1 MLADARK
8 NLFLMADRQAAI
20 NGPGLKIDWPGYE
33 NNIWYPRQRCKTSPG
48 QLSGNMA
55 QKRHVVLLPPCTG
68 VPEEF
73 TMKRMLI
80 NATQPE
86 ELRVAIAEGQQLFDL
101 DIEVPS
107 QEQKKSNVYKG
118 KITRVEPSLEA
129 CFVEFGSSRHG
140 FLPLKEIC
148 ESLYLKGSSKKGGK
162 VAIRDAVREGQE
174 IIVQVEKEERGNKGA
189 ALTTYISLAGR
200 YLVLMPTNPTAGG
213 VSRRITGNDRDHLR
227 EQLQKVTTPDN
238 VGIIV
243 RTAGVGRDAQDLQ
256 WDLDYLLQ
264 LWTAIEQAAATRP
277 APFLVYQES
286 NLFIRALRDHL
297 RNDIGEILIDNESV
311 FNDAR
316 EFMQQVMPHNLNKL
330 KLYTDQVP
338 LFNRYQI
345 ESQIESAFA
354 RTVHLP
360 SGGAV
365 VFDHTEALL
374 SIDINSARAT
384 KGSDIE
390 ETAYNTNMESANE
403 IARQLRLRD
412 LGGLIVIDFID
423 MTSRKHQREVEE
435 CLRLAMQIDKAR
447 VQIGRISRFGL
458 LEMSRQ
464 RLRPSLGESS
474 QETCPR
480 CEGHGTIRSVESLAL
495 SILRLVE
502 EEVMKDYT
510 GQLIVQA
517 PTEVIN
523 FLHNEKRAALAE
535 VEARHKVPIVMLAN
549 QYLVTPHFEI
559 LRVRKADVTEDA
571 SYSRVDRPEA
581 QVVANERS
589 QANAVAIPAPAV
601 KRIVPERPV
610 PTRAEEKA
618 PGFFARLGNI
628 LFSNSKEEEEKS
640 KPAARKKTA
649 KKTGNQ
655 RGNQQNRGKPTQ
667 ASRQQ
672 GNQRTAKKRTS
683 KKTQA
688 KGQQQQKQQ
697 QQRTSK
703 KRTSKKTQSKQGQQ
717 QGTQGKPNQQ
727 QSAQNKGR
735 QQPQKQAAEQKA
747 QDPTGGYT
755 PSPVV
760 PVAASGDVNGNVKPE
775 QKEGGPRRGGR
786 RRRSP
791 YKTGGSKPR
800 PERTESQADTS
811 ADTDTP
817 KQSPVADKQPVDQK
831 AQTPAQSPEKV
842 QASSPE
848 TVAKKPTPVAP
859 AKADVKP
866 VEVKPVAAKST
877 ESKPAKSKAPE
888 TKSSESKPA
897 EAGKTDSKP
906 SEAKP
911 VEASKPDSK
920 PAKPKPAKASKPDS
934 KPSEPKPA
942 EKPEAAKVAK
952 KVAKK
957 DDSKVAKPDAASADN
972 AEAPAKTTKR
982 PARKK
987 SSSKKAG
994 SKKASKK
1001 TARTNKPVEKPKPSS
1016 ASSPEKDSHGIYTL
1030 KPPPSE

>member
-1 MLADARK
+1 
-8 NLFLMADRQAAI
+8 
-20 NGPGLKIDWPGYE
+20 
-33 NNIWYPRQRCKTSPG
+33 
-48 QLSGNMA
+48 
-55 QKRHVVLLPPCTG
+55 
-68 VPEEF
+68 
-73 TMKRMLI
+73 MKRMLI

-86 ELRVAIAEGQQLFDL
+86 ELRVAIAEGQHLFDL

-129 CFVEFGSSRHG
+129 CFVEFGSTRHG

-148 ESLYLKGSSKKGGK
+148 ESLYSKGASKKGGK

-243 RTAGVGRDAQDLQ
+243 RTAGVGRDAEELQ

-264 LWTAIEQAAATRP
+264 LWTAIEQAAEKRT
-277 APFLVYQES
+277 APFLIHQES

-311 FNDAR
+311 YNDAR
-316 EFMQQVMPHNLNKL
+316 EFMQQVMPHNLAKL

-435 CLRLAMQIDKAR
+435 CLRKAMQIDKAR

-474 QETCPR
+474 QDTCPR

-510 GQLIVQA
+510 GQMIVQA

-535 VEARHKVPIVMLAN
+535 VESRHRVPIVMLAN

-559 LRVRKADVTEDA
+559 LRVRKSDVSDQA
-571 SYSRVDRPEA
+571 SYNRVEQPEA

-589 QANAVAIPAPAV
+589 QAQAVAIPAPAV
-601 KRIVPERPV
+601 KRIVPDRPA
-610 PTRAEEKA
+610 PTRTEEKA
-618 PGFFARLGNI
+618 PGLFARLASVI
-628 LFSNSKEEEEKS
+628 FPHAKEEE
-640 KPAARKKTA
+640 KPKPVQRKRVA
-649 KKTGNQ
+649 KKTSQQ
-655 RGNQQNRGKPTQ
+655 RGNQQNRGKPPQ
-667 ASRQQ
+667 SAGQQ
-672 GNQRTAKKRTS
+672 SNRRPTKKRTS
-683 KKTQA
+683 KKTQN
-688 KGQQQQKQQ
+688 KGQQQNQKQQNQ

-703 KRTSKKTQSKQGQQ
+703 KRTSKKTQSKQAQQ
-717 QGTQGKPNQQ
+717 QAGQNQPTQNRNQDNR
-727 QSAQNKGR
+727 A
-735 QQPQKQAAEQKA
+735 KQAANK
-747 QDPTGGYT
+747 
-755 PSPVV
+755 VV
-760 PVAASGDVNGNVKPE
+760 PIAGTETTVQTGVQPEAVQGDVNGNVQPE
-775 QKEGGPRRGGR
+775 SKESNNRRGGR

-800 PERTESQADTS
+800 TDRDDSSSENVADTEKPVQTQVTGKQPVARNAKAESSSRTESPKPPVVGSPS
-811 ADTDTP
+811 AEP
-817 KQSPVADKQPVDQK
+817 
-831 AQTPAQSPEKV
+831 
-842 QASSPE
+842 
-848 TVAKKPTPVAP
+848 VAKKPASAESTKADTPVSDSKPKLVKTADSTQP
-859 AKADVKP
+859 ESGKSDVKP
-866 VEVKPVAAKST
+866 SKAETVEKK
-877 ESKPAKSKAPE
+877 EPAKR
-888 TKSSESKPA
+888 
-897 EAGKTDSKP
+897 
-906 SEAKP
+906 
-911 VEASKPDSK
+911 V
-920 PAKPKPAKASKPDS
+920 
-934 KPSEPKPA
+934 
-942 EKPEAAKVAK
+942 
-952 KVAKK
+952 KK
-957 DDSKVAKPDAASADN
+957 DD
-972 AEAPAKTTKR
+972 AKTATEAVATKDVEVNGSSGPDKPAKR

-987 SSSKKAG
+987 ASRKKT
-994 SKKASKK
+994 SKK
-1001 TARTNKPVEKPKPSS
+1001 TT
-1016 ASSPEKDSHGIYTL
+1016 ASSKPAAPAKPAPPAAEKDSKGIYTL

>member
-1 MLADARK
+1 
-8 NLFLMADRQAAI
+8 
-20 NGPGLKIDWPGYE
+20 
-33 NNIWYPRQRCKTSPG
+33 
-48 QLSGNMA
+48 
-55 QKRHVVLLPPCTG
+55 
-68 VPEEF
+68 
-73 TMKRMLI
+73 MKRMLI

-86 ELRVAIAEGQQLFDL
+86 ELRVAIAEGQHLFDL

-129 CFVEFGSSRHG
+129 CFVEFGSTRHG

-148 ESLYLKGSSKKGGK
+148 ESCYPKGAVKKGGK
-162 VAIRDAVREGQE
+162 IAIRDAVHEGQE

-227 EQLQKVTTPDN
+227 EQLQNVTTPDN

-243 RTAGVGRDAQDLQ
+243 RTAGVGRDADELQ

-264 LWTAIEQAAATRP
+264 LWSAIEQAAANRA
-277 APFLVYQES
+277 APFLIYQES

-297 RNDIGEILIDNESV
+297 RSDIGEILIDNETV
-311 FNDAR
+311 YNDAR

-330 KLYTDQVP
+330 KLYSDQIP

-390 ETAYNTNMESANE
+390 ETAYNTNMESAHE

-435 CLRLAMQIDKAR
+435 CLRRAMQIDKAR

-474 QETCPR
+474 QDTCPR

-523 FLHNEKRAALAE
+523 FLHNEKRSALAE
-535 VEARHKVPIVMLAN
+535 VESRHRVPIVMLAN
-549 QYLVTPHFEI
+549 QYLVTPHFKI
-559 LRVRKADVTEDA
+559 LRVRKSDVSEEP
-571 SYSRVDRPEA
+571 SYARVEQPEA
-581 QVVANERS
+581 QVVINERS
-589 QANAVAIPAPAV
+589 QANAIAVPAPAV
-601 KRIVPERPV
+601 QRIVPGRPAPV
-610 PTRAEEKA
+610 RAEEKA
-618 PGFFARLGNI
+618 PGLFTRLANI
-628 LFSNSKEEEEKS
+628 LFSHTKEEEKS
-640 KPAARKKTA
+640 KSANSKKTA
-649 KKTGNQ
+649 KKTSGQ
-655 RGNQQNRGKPTQ
+655 ESRQDSAQSSSQQENRRTGKKRASKPTRGSGQ
-667 ASRQQ
+667 PQQQ
-672 GNQRTAKKRTS
+672 GA
-683 KKTQA
+683 
-688 KGQQQQKQQ
+688 
-697 QQRTSK
+697 SK
-703 KRTSKKTQSKQGQQ
+703 KRASKKTQSKTTQRKQGQQ
-717 QGTQGKPNQQ
+717 KGGQNRRRAPQTKKAVAEKQPAGSTETASQTSTQAVAIAATDTTKDKSGQQ
-727 QSAQNKGR
+727 ETTARKG
-735 QQPQKQAAEQKA
+735 
-747 QDPTGGYT
+747 
-755 PSPVV
+755 S
-760 PVAASGDVNGNVKPE
+760 
-775 QKEGGPRRGGR
+775 R

-791 YKTGGSKPR
+791 YKTGGAKPR
-800 PERTESQADTS
+800 PERNESQVDTTTDSTAGKTLVAS
-811 ADTDTP
+811 AEPKAEDKTGKPAPTPGSASKPHAVEGAPVNPEP
-817 KQSPVADKQPVDQK
+817 KQS
-831 AQTPAQSPEKV
+831 
-842 QASSPE
+842 
-848 TVAKKPTPVAP
+848 
-859 AKADVKP
+859 KP
-866 VEVKPVAAKST
+866 VVSEVAELQPAAPKPVVPKTSDAQPADPKQTAAG
-877 ESKPAKSKAPE
+877 A
-888 TKSSESKPA
+888 SESKPSVA
-897 EAGKTDSKP
+897 KTEAVTPANKSDTNTSKP
-906 SEAKP
+906 RKQEAEKVSEP
-911 VEASKPDSK
+911 VSKPTEI
-920 PAKPKPAKASKPDS
+920 P
-934 KPSEPKPA
+934 
-942 EKPEAAKVAK
+942 
-952 KVAKK
+952 
-957 DDSKVAKPDAASADN
+957 
-972 AEAPAKTTKR
+972 KR

-987 SSSKKAG
+987 EAAKAVVSNSGPVATPEPSPATSPQRDSK
-994 SKKASKK
+994 
-1001 TARTNKPVEKPKPSS
+1001 
-1016 ASSPEKDSHGIYTL
+1016 GIYTL
-1030 KPPPSE
+1030 KPPTSE

>member
-1 MLADARK
+1 
-8 NLFLMADRQAAI
+8 
-20 NGPGLKIDWPGYE
+20 
-33 NNIWYPRQRCKTSPG
+33 
-48 QLSGNMA
+48 
-55 QKRHVVLLPPCTG
+55 
-68 VPEEF
+68 
-73 TMKRMLI
+73 MKRMLI

-86 ELRVAIAEGQQLFDL
+86 ELRVAVAEGQHLFDL

-129 CFVEFGSSRHG
+129 CFVEFGSARHG

-148 ESLYLKGSSKKGGK
+148 PSCYQKKAPKKGGK
-162 VAIRDAVREGQE
+162 VAIRDVVREGQE

-227 EQLQKVTTPDN
+227 EQLQKVTSPDN

-243 RTAGVGRDAQDLQ
+243 RTAGVGRDADELQ

-264 LWTAIEQAAATRP
+264 LWTAIEQAAIKRS
-277 APFLVYQES
+277 APFLIYQES

-297 RNDIGEILIDNESV
+297 RNDIGEILVDNESV
-311 FNDAR
+311 YNDAR
-316 EFMQQVMPHNLNKL
+316 EFMQQVMPHNLSKL
-330 KLYTDQVP
+330 KLYTDPVP

-345 ESQIESAFA
+345 ETQIESAFA

-435 CLRLAMQIDKAR
+435 CLRSAMQIDKAR

-480 CEGHGTIRSVESLAL
+480 CEGYGTIRSVESLAL

-523 FLHNEKRAALAE
+523 FLHNEKRTALAE
-535 VEARHKVPIVMLAN
+535 VESRHKVPIVMLAN

-559 LRVRKADVTEDA
+559 LRVRKSDVSSEP
-571 SYSRVDRPEA
+571 SYSRVDQPEA
-581 QVVANERS
+581 QVIANERS
-589 QANAVAIPAPAV
+589 QANAVAVPAPAV
-601 KRIVPERPV
+601 KRILPERPI
-610 PTRAEEKA
+610 PARTEEKA
-618 PGFFARLGNI
+618 PGFLSRLAHMI
-628 LFSNSKEEEEKS
+628 FPHPEEEEKS
-640 KPAARKKTA
+640 KPVQRKKTT
-649 KKTGNQ
+649 KKTSSQRSNQ
-655 RGNQQNRGKPTQ
+655 RSSQQNRRRPSQSSG
-667 ASRQQ
+667 QQ
-672 GNQRTAKKRTS
+672 SNRRTS
-683 KKTQA
+683 KKRSSKGAQSS
-688 KGQQQQKQQ
+688 GQQKQQQ

-703 KRTSKKTQSKQGQQ
+703 KRTSKKTQSKQA
-717 QGTQGKPNQQ
+717 QGTQDKQQAGQKKPT
-727 QSAQNKGR
+727 QSRR
-735 QQPQKQAAEQKA
+735 QAPKAKQAPADNKQAELNGNTA
-747 QDPTGGYT
+747 QAPVQTGK
-755 PSPVV
+755 SS
-760 PVAASGDVNGNVKPE
+760 ADVDGNVKPE
-775 QKEGGPRRGGR
+775 QKEGSNRNSRR

-800 PERTESQADTS
+800 PERSESNAETAAPPDSVQKAPVSDKKPVAEKAQKPVESTSGSSKPKATDVPPAGPDATKPTQSAPKAADPKPSETKAVAS
-811 ADTDTP
+811 KASEP
-817 KQSPVADKQPVDQK
+817 KQTEPVKSDIKPDTKPVKK
-831 AQTPAQSPEKV
+831 AEPKKAESGKAESGKAETEK
-842 QASSPE
+842 AKPKKA
-848 TVAKKPTPVAP
+848 VAKKATKKKAASAGKVA
-859 AKADVKP
+859 
-866 VEVKPVAAKST
+866 EGGSETAKST
-877 ESKPAKSKAPE
+877 
-888 TKSSESKPA
+888 T
-897 EAGKTDSKP
+897 
-906 SEAKP
+906 
-911 VEASKPDSK
+911 
-920 PAKPKPAKASKPDS
+920 
-934 KPSEPKPA
+934 
-942 EKPEAAKVAK
+942 
-952 KVAKK
+952 
-957 DDSKVAKPDAASADN
+957 
-972 AEAPAKTTKR
+972 R

-987 SSSKKAG
+987 AA

-1001 TARTNKPVEKPKPSS
+1001 TASQSKPVAAPKPPS
-1016 ASSPEKDSHGIYTL
+1016 ATAPEKDSKGIYTL

>member
-1 MLADARK
+1 
-8 NLFLMADRQAAI
+8 
-20 NGPGLKIDWPGYE
+20 
-33 NNIWYPRQRCKTSPG
+33 
-48 QLSGNMA
+48 
-55 QKRHVVLLPPCTG
+55 
-68 VPEEF
+68 
-73 TMKRMLI
+73 MKRMLI

-86 ELRVAIAEGQQLFDL
+86 ELRVAIAEGQHLFDL

-129 CFVEFGSSRHG
+129 CFVEFGSTRHG

-148 ESLYLKGSSKKGGK
+148 ESCYVSNAGKKGGK
-162 VAIRDAVREGQE
+162 IAIRDAVKEGQE

-189 ALTTYISLAGR
+189 ALTTFISLAGR
-200 YLVLMPTNPTAGG
+200 YLVLMPTNPSAGG

-243 RTAGVGRDAQDLQ
+243 RTAGVGRDAGELQ

-264 LWTAIEQAAATRP
+264 LWSAIEQAAATRT
-277 APFLVYQES
+277 APFLIHQES

-311 FNDAR
+311 YNDAR
-316 EFMQQVMPHNLNKL
+316 EFMQQVMPHNLAKL

-435 CLRLAMQIDKAR
+435 CLRAAMQIDKAR

-502 EEVMKDYT
+502 EEVMKDFT

-523 FLHNEKRAALAE
+523 FLHNEKRAALAD
-535 VEARHKVPIVMLAN
+535 VETRHQVPIVMLAN
-549 QYLVTPHFEI
+549 QHLVTPHFEI
-559 LRVRKADVTEDA
+559 LRVKKSEVSDA
-571 SYSRVDRPEA
+571 PSYSHVDQPEA

-589 QANAVAIPAPAV
+589 QANAVAVPAPAV
-601 KRIVPERPV
+601 KRIVPDRPA
-610 PTRAEEKA
+610 PTRTEVKA
-618 PGFFARLGNI
+618 PGLFKRMANV
-628 LFSNSKEEEEKS
+628 LFSHPKAEEES
-640 KPAARKKTA
+640 KPAPRKKTS
-649 KKTGNQ
+649 KRPGGQ
-655 RGNQQNRGKPTQ
+655 RGNQQNRHRSSQSSEQQSNRRTGKK
-667 ASRQQ
+667 
-672 GNQRTAKKRTS
+672 RTAKK
-683 KKTQA
+683 TQSS
-688 KGQQQQKQQ
+688 GQQRQQ
-697 QQRTSK
+697 QTGK
-703 KRTSKKTQSKQGQQ
+703 KRTSKKTQSR
-717 QGTQGKPNQQ
+717 
-727 QSAQNKGR
+727 SAQG
-735 QQPQKQAAEQKA
+735 QKQAGQGNRQRQGQAKQKPEDNSQQA
-747 QDPTGGYT
+747 MDQANVQPATT
-755 PSPVV
+755 ASP
-760 PVAASGDVNGNVKPE
+760 DGNIAKPE
-775 QKEGGPRRGGR
+775 QKDGSSRRGGR

-800 PERTESQADTS
+800 PERAESQTDTGAAADTKELIPATDKPSIAATTEKPAQTS
-811 ADTDTP
+811 ASTP
-817 KQSPVADKQPVDQK
+817 KPTASEA
-831 AQTPAQSPEKV
+831 TPARD
-842 QASSPE
+842 
-848 TVAKKPTPVAP
+848 AKK
-859 AKADVKP
+859 
-866 VEVKPVAAKST
+866 
-877 ESKPAKSKAPE
+877 
-888 TKSSESKPA
+888 
-897 EAGKTDSKP
+897 
-906 SEAKP
+906 
-911 VEASKPDSK
+911 
-920 PAKPKPAKASKPDS
+920 
-934 KPSEPKPA
+934 EPKPA
-942 EKPEAAKVAK
+942 ESKAVEAGPSKAEGTDAKQTVSKKSESKPS
-952 KVAKK
+952 
-957 DDSKVAKPDAASADN
+957 DSKPAEKAETAKTSSKADTVKAEPKAAPAEKAADG
-972 AEAPAKTTKR
+972 ESKPAKTTKR
-982 PARKK
+982 QARKK
-987 SSSKKAG
+987 STAKKVSKKAAAPEKAETAK
-994 SKKASKK
+994 SEAPKRKASKSETPK
-1001 TARTNKPVEKPKPSS
+1001 SAAPKPETAKPK
-1016 ASSPEKDSHGIYTL
+1016 ASKPKAPKPAAPKPRSVNAPEKDSKGIYTL

>member
-1 MLADARK
+1 
-8 NLFLMADRQAAI
+8 
-20 NGPGLKIDWPGYE
+20 
-33 NNIWYPRQRCKTSPG
+33 
-48 QLSGNMA
+48 
-55 QKRHVVLLPPCTG
+55 
-68 VPEEF
+68 
-73 TMKRMLI
+73 MKRMLI

-86 ELRVAIAEGQQLFDL
+86 ELRVAVA
-101 DIEVPS
+101 
-107 QEQKKSNVYKG
+107 
-118 KITRVEPSLEA
+118 
-129 CFVEFGSSRHG
+129 FVEFGSSRHG

-148 ESLYLKGSSKKGGK
+148 PSAYSKDASKKGGK

-243 RTAGVGRDAQDLQ
+243 RTAGVGRDAEDLQ

-264 LWTAIEQAAATRP
+264 LWTAIEQAASKRS

-311 FNDAR
+311 YNDAR
-316 EFMQQVMPHNLNKL
+316 EFMQQVMPHNLGKL

-390 ETAYNTNMESANE
+390 ETAYNTNMESASE

-435 CLRLAMQIDKAR
+435 CLRSAMQIDKAR

-510 GQLIVQA
+510 GQIIVQA

-523 FLHNEKRAALAE
+523 FLHNEKRAALAD

-559 LRVRKADVTEDA
+559 LRVRKSDVSSDP
-571 SYSRVDRPEA
+571 SYTRVDQPEA

-601 KRIVPERPV
+601 KRIVPERPA
-610 PTRAEEKA
+610 PTRTEEKA
-618 PGFFARLGNI
+618 PGLFTRLANI
-628 LFSNSKEEEEKS
+628 LFSHSTEEEKS
-640 KPAARKKTA
+640 KPAQSKKTT
-649 KKTGNQ
+649 KKTGSQ
-655 RGNQQNRGKPTQ
+655 RSNQQSRRRPQSSQQQSNR
-667 ASRQQ
+667 
-672 GNQRTAKKRTS
+672 RTS
-683 KKTQA
+683 KKRSSKSAQSS
-688 KGQQQQKQQ
+688 GQQNQ

-703 KRTSKKTQSKQGQQ
+703 KRTAKKTQSKPTQGKQGQQ
-717 QGTQGKPNQQ
+717 QSRRRPP
-727 QSAQNKGR
+727 R
-735 QQPQKQAAEQKA
+735 PQKGTADKSQVTANETAAQTDIK
-747 QDPTGGYT
+747 PTA
-755 PSPVV
+755 S
-760 PVAASGDVNGNVKPE
+760 SGDVDGNVKQE
-775 QKEGGPRRGGR
+775 QKEGSGRSSRGSR

-800 PERTESQADTS
+800 PERNESQAEIRTDS
-811 ADTDTP
+811 AAGQQADV
-817 KQSPVADKQPVDQK
+817 SDKQTVTAK
-831 AQTPAQSPEKV
+831 AEKPV
-842 QASSPE
+842 QASASPS
-848 TVAKKPTPVAP
+848 KPEVAP
-859 AKADVKP
+859 AKPADKKP
-866 VEVKPVAAKST
+866 KATDSAKV
-877 ESKPAKSKAPE
+877 E
-888 TKSSESKPA
+888 TKSSESKTSDTKPTETKSA
-897 EAGKTDSKP
+897 DSKKVEPGKSDSKP
-906 SEAKP
+906 SA
-911 VEASKPDSK
+911 
-920 PAKPKPAKASKPDS
+920 
-934 KPSEPKPA
+934 PKPA
-942 EKPEAAKVAK
+942 EKTESAKP
-952 KVAKK
+952 AKK
-957 DDSKVAKPDAASADN
+957 DDTKTDDTKTTAASADKVTD
-972 AEAPAKTTKR
+972 AESKPAKTTKR
-982 PARKK
+982 APRKK
-987 SSSKKAG
+987 T
-994 SKKASKK
+994 ASKK
-1001 TARTNKPVEKPKPSS
+1001 VSKKKTASTKPAAKPKVSP
-1016 ASSPEKDSHGIYTL
+1016 ATAPEKDSKGIYTL

>member
-1 MLADARK
+1 MTV
-8 NLFLMADRQAAI
+8 RQTAI
-20 NGPGLKIDWPGYE
+20 YEPDQKDWFGYE
-33 NNIWYPRQRCKTSPG
+33 NNFWYPRQRCKTSPG

-55 QKRHVVLLPPCTG
+55 QKRHVVPPPPRTG

-86 ELRVAIAEGQQLFDL
+86 ELRVAVAEGQHLFDL

-148 ESLYLKGSSKKGGK
+148 PGSYSKDASKKGGK
-162 VAIRDAVREGQE
+162 IAIRDAVREGQE

-243 RTAGVGRDAQDLQ
+243 RTAGVGRDAEELQ

-264 LWTAIEQAAATRP
+264 LWTAIEQAASKHP

-297 RNDIGEILIDNESV
+297 RNDIGEILIDNETV
-311 FNDAR
+311 YNDAR
-316 EFMQQVMPHNLNKL
+316 EFMQQVMPHNLSKL

-345 ESQIESAFA
+345 ETQIESAFA

-435 CLRLAMQIDKAR
+435 CLRSAMQIDKAR

-510 GQLIVQA
+510 GQIIVQA

-535 VEARHKVPIVMLAN
+535 VESRHKVPIVMLAN

-559 LRVRKADVTEDA
+559 LRVRKSDVSSDP
-571 SYSRVDRPEA
+571 SYTRVNQPEA

-589 QANAVAIPAPAV
+589 QANAIAVPTPAV
-601 KRIVPERPV
+601 KRIVPDRPA
-610 PTRAEEKA
+610 PMRTKEKEPGLFTRLA
-618 PGFFARLGNI
+618 NI
-628 LFSNSKEEEEKS
+628 LFSHSKEEEKS
-640 KPAARKKTA
+640 KPAQRKKTT
-649 KKTGNQ
+649 KKTSSQ
-655 RGNQQNRGKPTQ
+655 RGNQQSRSRPQSSQQQSNR
-667 ASRQQ
+667 
-672 GNQRTAKKRTS
+672 RTSKKRTS
-683 KKTQA
+683 KGAQSSD
-688 KGQQQQKQQ
+688 QQNQ

-703 KRTSKKTQSKQGQQ
+703 KRTAKKAQSKPTQGKQGQQ
-717 QGTQGKPNQQ
+717 QSRRRPPRSQKGTVDKSQVTANETAAQTDIKPTA
-727 QSAQNKGR
+727 S
-735 QQPQKQAAEQKA
+735 
-747 QDPTGGYT
+747 
-755 PSPVV
+755 
-760 PVAASGDVNGNVKPE
+760 SGDVDGNVKQE
-775 QKEGGPRRGGR
+775 QKEGSGRSSRGSR

-791 YKTGGSKPR
+791 YKTGGSKQR
-800 PERTESQADTS
+800 PERNESQADTG
-811 ADTDTP
+811 TDSTAG
-817 KQSPVADKQPVDQK
+817 QQAAVSDKQTVTAK
-831 AQTPAQSPEKV
+831 AEKPV
-842 QASSPE
+842 QASTSTSKPE
-848 TVAKKPTPVAP
+848 AAPVKSADKKPKPTASTKVETKPSESKTSDTKPTKTKSVDSKKAEPGKSDLKPSAPKPAEKAESAKP
-859 AKADVKP
+859 AKTDDTKTTASSAD
-866 VEVKPVAAKST
+866 KSTDT
-877 ESKPAKSKAPE
+877 ESKPAK
-888 TKSSESKPA
+888 
-897 EAGKTDSKP
+897 
-906 SEAKP
+906 
-911 VEASKPDSK
+911 
-920 PAKPKPAKASKPDS
+920 
-934 KPSEPKPA
+934 
-942 EKPEAAKVAK
+942 
-952 KVAKK
+952 
-957 DDSKVAKPDAASADN
+957 
-972 AEAPAKTTKR
+972 TTKR
-982 PARKK
+982 APRKK
-987 SSSKKAG
+987 TG

-1001 TARTNKPVEKPKPSS
+1001 TTASAKPVAKPKVSS
-1016 ASSPEKDSHGIYTL
+1016 VTAPEKDSKGIYTL

>member
-1 MLADARK
+1 
-8 NLFLMADRQAAI
+8 
-20 NGPGLKIDWPGYE
+20 
-33 NNIWYPRQRCKTSPG
+33 
-48 QLSGNMA
+48 
-55 QKRHVVLLPPCTG
+55 
-68 VPEEF
+68 
-73 TMKRMLI
+73 MKRMLI

-86 ELRVAIAEGQQLFDL
+86 ELRVAIAEGQHLFDL

-148 ESLYLKGSSKKGGK
+148 PGCYSKDASRKGGK

-243 RTAGVGRDAQDLQ
+243 RTAGVGRDAEELQ

-264 LWTAIEQAAATRP
+264 LWTAIEQAAGKRS
-277 APFLVYQES
+277 APFLIYQES

-311 FNDAR
+311 YNDAR
-316 EFMQQVMPHNLNKL
+316 EFMQQVMPHNLGKL

-435 CLRLAMQIDKAR
+435 CLRSAMQIDKAR

-480 CEGHGTIRSVESLAL
+480 CEGHGSIRSVESLAL

-510 GQLIVQA
+510 GQIIVQA

-523 FLHNEKRAALAE
+523 FLHNEKRTTLAE

-549 QYLVTPHFEI
+549 QFLVTPHFEI
-559 LRVRKADVTEDA
+559 LRVRKSEVSSEA
-571 SYSRVDRPEA
+571 SYTRVEQPEA
-581 QVVANERS
+581 QLVANERS
-589 QANAVAIPAPAV
+589 QANVVAVPAPAV
-601 KRIVPERPV
+601 KRIVPERPI
-610 PTRAEEKA
+610 PARTEEKA
-618 PGFFARLGNI
+618 PGLFSRLANI
-628 LFSNSKEEEEKS
+628 LFSHSKEEEKS
-640 KPAARKKTA
+640 KPAQRKKT
-649 KKTGNQ
+649 TQRTSNQ
-655 RGNQQNRGKPTQ
+655 RSQQNRRRPAQSG
-667 ASRQQ
+667 QQ
-672 GNQRTAKKRTS
+672 QSNRRTS
-683 KKTQA
+683 KKRSSKGAQA
-688 KGQQQQKQQ
+688 SGQQK

-703 KRTSKKTQSKQGQQ
+703 KRPTKKTQSKPAQANQGQQ
-717 QGTQGKPNQQ
+717 QAG
-727 QSAQNKGR
+727 QNKPARSRRRPPQAKQGSDER
-735 QQPQKQAAEQKA
+735 SKSAASDASPQTNVQPA
-747 QDPTGGYT
+747 QG
-755 PSPVV
+755 
-760 PVAASGDVNGNVKPE
+760 SGDVDGNVKPE
-775 QKEGGPRRGGR
+775 QKESSNRRGGR

-791 YKTGGSKPR
+791 YKTGGSKSR
-800 PERTESQADTS
+800 PERNESQS
-811 ADTDTP
+811 AAAANPDNQQQITASE
-817 KQSPVADKQPVDQK
+817 QQPVAEPAKQPDKTKQLEDKAKQPDQAKQADK
-831 AQTPAQSPEKV
+831 ASTGPVKPEATDAAIAKPV
-842 QASSPE
+842 VKDSKTASSTAPE
-848 TVAKKPTPVAP
+848 P
-859 AKADVKP
+859 KP
-866 VEVKPVAAKST
+866 VEKA
-877 ESKPAKSKAPE
+877 KAPKTAKKE
-888 TKSSESKPA
+888 GSKKAAPA
-897 EAGKTDSKP
+897 P
-906 SEAKP
+906 S
-911 VEASKPDSK
+911 
-920 PAKPKPAKASKPDS
+920 
-934 KPSEPKPA
+934 PA
-942 EKPEAAKVAK
+942 EKAA
-952 KVAKK
+952 
-957 DDSKVAKPDAASADN
+957 DGDSK
-972 AEAPAKTTKR
+972 PAKTTKR
-982 PARKK
+982 PA
-987 SSSKKAG
+987 SKKA
-994 SKKASKK
+994 ASKK
-1001 TARTNKPVEKPKPSS
+1001 ISKQTAASDKPVATPIPPS
-1016 ASSPEKDSHGIYTL
+1016 AMAPEKNSKGIYTL
-1030 KPPPSE
+1030 KPPPPE

>member
-1 MLADARK
+1 
-8 NLFLMADRQAAI
+8 
-20 NGPGLKIDWPGYE
+20 
-33 NNIWYPRQRCKTSPG
+33 
-48 QLSGNMA
+48 
-55 QKRHVVLLPPCTG
+55 
-68 VPEEF
+68 
-73 TMKRMLI
+73 MKRMLI

-86 ELRVAIAEGQQLFDL
+86 ELRVAIAEGQHLFDL

-129 CFVEFGSSRHG
+129 CFVEFGSARHG

-148 ESLYLKGSSKKGGK
+148 ESCYSDKARKKGGR
-162 VAIRDAVREGQE
+162 VAIRDAVHEGQE

-238 VGIIV
+238 NVGIIV
-243 RTAGVGRDAQDLQ
+243 RTAGVGRDADELQ
-256 WDLDYLLQ
+256 CDLDYLLQ
-264 LWTAIEQAAATRP
+264 LWTAIEQAASNRA
-277 APFLVYQES
+277 APFLIYQES

-297 RNDIGEILIDNESV
+297 RNDIGEILIDNEAV

-316 EFMQQVMPHNLNKL
+316 EFMQQVMPHNLGKL

-345 ESQIESAFA
+345 ETQIESAFA

-435 CLRLAMQIDKAR
+435 CLRRAMQIDKAR

-480 CEGHGTIRSVESLAL
+480 CEGHGTIRSIESLAL

-523 FLHNEKRAALAE
+523 FLHNEKRTALAD
-535 VEARHKVPIVMLAN
+535 VESRHQVPIVMLAN

-559 LRVRKADVTEDA
+559 LRVRKSDVTEDA
-571 SYSRVDRPEA
+571 SYNRVEQPEA
-581 QVVANERS
+581 QVIANERS
-589 QANAVAIPAPAV
+589 QANAVAAPVPAVTRMTPNRPAPD
-601 KRIVPERPV
+601 
-610 PTRAEEKA
+610 RAEEKA
-618 PGFFARLGNI
+618 PGLFARLATAI
-628 LFSNSKEEEEKS
+628 FSHAKEEEKN
-640 KPAARKKTA
+640 KPAARKPTK
-649 KKTGNQ
+649 KKTSNQ
-655 RGNQQNRGKPTQ
+655 RNTQQNKNRGKQSSGQQQNRRPSKKRSSKPAQ
-667 ASRQQ
+667 S
-672 GNQRTAKKRTS
+672 GNQ
-683 KKTQA
+683 
-688 KGQQQQKQQ
+688 QQ

-703 KRTSKKTQSKQGQQ
+703 KRTTKKTQAKSAQGGSEQQ
-717 QGTQGKPNQQ
+717 QKNQ
-727 QSAQNKGR
+727 NRRR
-735 QQPQKQAAEQKA
+735 QQPRKKPVENKQATQGNTAIQDKAPPAEV
-747 QDPTGGYT
+747 D
-755 PSPVV
+755 
-760 PVAASGDVNGNVKPE
+760 GNVKPE
-775 QKEGGPRRGGR
+775 QKDGTSRRGSR

-791 YKTGGSKPR
+791 YKTGGSKAR
-800 PERTESQADTS
+800 PEQSNAPTGKAEEGGSPDT
-811 ADTDTP
+811 
-817 KQSPVADKQPVDQK
+817 KPVKSKTDQK
-831 AQTPAQSPEKV
+831 
-842 QASSPE
+842 
-848 TVAKKPTPVAP
+848 
-859 AKADVKP
+859 KP
-866 VEVKPVAAKST
+866 VETKPVEKAA
-877 ESKPAKSKAPE
+877 AA
-888 TKSSESKPA
+888 TKSSETKPAPQKATTQKTTDPKPA
-897 EAGKTDSKP
+897 EAKPVASKP
-906 SEAKP
+906 VEAKP
-911 VEASKPDSK
+911 VETKPAESKTSTAKSSDAKPARKKATAKPAAPKAASDKAPEADSK
-920 PAKPKPAKASKPDS
+920 PVK
-934 KPSEPKPA
+934 
-942 EKPEAAKVAK
+942 AAK
-952 KVAKK
+952 
-957 DDSKVAKPDAASADN
+957 S
-972 AEAPAKTTKR
+972 

-987 SSSKKAG
+987 ST

-1001 TARTNKPVEKPKPSS
+1001 PATSAKPAEPKPKP
-1016 ASSPEKDSHGIYTL
+1016 ANAPEKDSKGIYTL
-1030 KPPPSE
+1030 KPPPSEKSAPSGSDS

>member
-1 MLADARK
+1 
-8 NLFLMADRQAAI
+8 
-20 NGPGLKIDWPGYE
+20 
-33 NNIWYPRQRCKTSPG
+33 
-48 QLSGNMA
+48 
-55 QKRHVVLLPPCTG
+55 
-68 VPEEF
+68 
-73 TMKRMLI
+73 MKRMLI

-86 ELRVAIAEGQQLFDL
+86 ELRVAIAEGQHLFDL

-148 ESLYLKGSSKKGGK
+148 ESCYIKEPSKKGGK
-162 VAIRDAVREGQE
+162 VAIRDAVKEGQE

-213 VSRRITGNDRDHLR
+213 VSRRIIGNDRDHLR

-243 RTAGVGRDAQDLQ
+243 RTAGIGRDADDLQ

-264 LWTAIEQAAATRP
+264 LWSAIEQAAENRS
-277 APFLVYQES
+277 APFLIYQES

-297 RNDIGEILIDNESV
+297 RNDIGEILIDNETV
-311 FNDAR
+311 YNDAR

-330 KLYTDQVP
+330 KLYNDQVP

-435 CLRLAMQIDKAR
+435 SLRRAMQIDKAR

-535 VEARHKVPIVMLAN
+535 VETRHRVPIVMLAN

-559 LRVRKADVTEDA
+559 LRVKKSDVTDSP
-571 SYSRVDRPEA
+571 SYARIDQPEA
-581 QVVANERS
+581 QVIANERS
-589 QANAVAIPAPAV
+589 QANVVAVPAPAV
-601 KRIVPERPV
+601 KGIVPNRPA
-610 PTRAEEKA
+610 PARTEEKA
-618 PGFFARLGNI
+618 PGLFRRMANM
-628 LFSNSKEEEEKS
+628 LFSHPKEEEKS
-640 KPAARKKTA
+640 KPVQQKKTA
-649 KKTGNQ
+649 
-655 RGNQQNRGKPTQ
+655 
-667 ASRQQ
+667 
-672 GNQRTAKKRTS
+672 QRTASQQDRRRSAQSSGQQSNRRTS
-683 KKTQA
+683 KKRT
-688 KGQQQQKQQ
+688 GQGNQPGGQKNQ

-703 KRTSKKTQSKQGQQ
+703 KRSSKKTQSKPAQGPQQ
-717 QGTQGKPNQQ
+717 AKQGEAE
-727 QSAQNKGR
+727 QSRR
-735 QQPQKQAAEQKA
+735 QQPQDKQGATERSQ
-747 QDPTGGYT
+747 
-755 PSPVV
+755 SPVAETAAPT
-760 PVAASGDVNGNVKPE
+760 PVQAGTTIPSGDGKDKPE
-775 QKEGGPRRGGR
+775 QKEGTSRRGGR

-791 YKTGGSKPR
+791 YKTGGSKQR
-800 PERTESQADTS
+800 PERADSKAVIVADPDSKRLINVNDTQAEPGKSTRSSAGATKAESSETVPAKTVSETSTPIESAKTDTKPSVTNATEPDTS
-811 ADTDTP
+811 R
-817 KQSPVADKQPVDQK
+817 
-831 AQTPAQSPEKV
+831 
-842 QASSPE
+842 
-848 TVAKKPTPVAP
+848 
-859 AKADVKP
+859 
-866 VEVKPVAAKST
+866 T
-877 ESKPAKSKAPE
+877 EPRE
-888 TKSSESKPA
+888 
-897 EAGKTDSKP
+897 
-906 SEAKP
+906 
-911 VEASKPDSK
+911 SK
-920 PAKPKPAKASKPDS
+920 PAKPKEPDPKASDPRPAKQAED
-934 KPSEPKPA
+934 PKPVKKDE
-942 EKPEAAKVAK
+942 EKEAAPVSDTSTGAGDK
-952 KVAKK
+952 
-957 DDSKVAKPDAASADN
+957 
-972 AEAPAKTTKR
+972 PAKTTKR

-987 SSSKKAG
+987 SATKKAR
-994 SKKASKK
+994 KK
-1001 TARTNKPVEKPKPSS
+1001 TPASAKAKKPKTDAPKVDTPKTVTPIKEEPRMEVPTPRPTSIL
-1016 ASSPEKDSHGIYTL
+1016 EKDSKGIYTL

>member
-1 MLADARK
+1 
-8 NLFLMADRQAAI
+8 
-20 NGPGLKIDWPGYE
+20 
-33 NNIWYPRQRCKTSPG
+33 
-48 QLSGNMA
+48 
-55 QKRHVVLLPPCTG
+55 
-68 VPEEF
+68 
-73 TMKRMLI
+73 MKRMLI

-148 ESLYLKGSSKKGGK
+148 ESLYSKRPSKKGGK
-162 VAIRDAVREGQE
+162 VAIRDVVREGQE

-227 EQLQKVTTPDN
+227 EQLQKVTTPNN

-264 LWTAIEQAAATRP
+264 LWTAIEQAAAKRP

-297 RNDIGEILIDNESV
+297 RNDIGEILIDNETV
-311 FNDAR
+311 YNDAR
-316 EFMQQVMPHNLNKL
+316 EFMQQVMPHNLSKL
-330 KLYTDQVP
+330 KLYADQVP

-435 CLRLAMQIDKAR
+435 CLRRAMQIDKAR

-523 FLHNEKRAALAE
+523 FLHNEKRAALAD
-535 VEARHKVPIVMLAN
+535 VESRHKVPIVMLAN

-559 LRVRKADVTEDA
+559 LRVRKSDVTEDA
-571 SYSRVDRPEA
+571 SYSRVDQPEA

-601 KRIVPERPV
+601 KRILPERPV

-628 LFSNSKEEEEKS
+628 LFSNSKEEEEEEKS
-640 KPAARKKTA
+640 KPAARKKTT
-649 KKTGNQ
+649 KKTAQQ
-655 RGNQQNRGKPTQ
+655 RGNQQSRRKPARG
-667 ASRQQ
+667 SRQQ
-672 GNQRTAKKRTS
+672 PNQRAAKKRTS

-688 KGQQQQKQQ
+688 KGQQQQQKQ

-717 QGTQGKPNQQ
+717 QTGQTKPNQQ
-727 QSAQNKGR
+727 QAQQRKGR
-735 QQPQKQAAEQKA
+735 QQPQKQATKQKTLDA
-747 QDPTGGYT
+747 VSGNVAKA
-755 PSPVV
+755 PVQ
-760 PVAASGDVNGNVKPE
+760 PAAGSGDVNGNVKPE

-800 PERTESQADTS
+800 PERTGSQVDTS
-811 ADTDTP
+811 ADTGTP

-831 AQTPAQSPEKV
+831 VQTPVK
-842 QASSPE
+842 SPE
-848 TVAKKPTPVAP
+848 TAAKKPTAVTP
-859 AKADVKP
+859 AKAAAKS
-866 VEVKPVAAKST
+866 VEAKST
-877 ESKPAKSKAPE
+877 ETRPAKSKASK

-897 EAGKTDSKP
+897 EAGKTSSKP
-906 SEAKP
+906 SESKP
-911 VEASKPDSK
+911 VPASKPDSM
-920 PAKPKPAKASKPDS
+920 PVEPKTAKASKPDS
-934 KPSEPKPA
+934 KPPKPA
-942 EKPEAAKVAK
+942 EKPEAVKVAK
-952 KVAKK
+952 KMAEK
-957 DDSKVAKPDAASADN
+957 DDSKVAKPDASSADN
-972 AEAPAKTTKR
+972 TAEPAKATKR

-987 SSSKKAG
+987 SSSKKAT
-994 SKKASKK
+994 SKKATRKKASKK
-1001 TARTNKPVEKPKPSS
+1001 TASTNKPVEKSKPSPVN
-1016 ASSPEKDSHGIYTL
+1016 SPEKDSHGIYTL
-1030 KPPPSE
+1030 KPPPSG

>member
-1 MLADARK
+1 
-8 NLFLMADRQAAI
+8 
-20 NGPGLKIDWPGYE
+20 
-33 NNIWYPRQRCKTSPG
+33 
-48 QLSGNMA
+48 MA
-55 QKRHVVLLPPCTG
+55 QKSHVAPPPPRTG

-86 ELRVAIAEGQQLFDL
+86 ELRVAIAEGQHLFDL

-129 CFVEFGSSRHG
+129 CFVEFGSTRHG

-148 ESLYLKGSSKKGGK
+148 ESSYSKKPSRKGGK
-162 VAIRDAVREGQE
+162 VAIRDVVQEGQE

-227 EQLQKVTTPDN
+227 EQLQKVTSPDN

-243 RTAGVGRDAQDLQ
+243 RTAGVGRDADELQ

-264 LWTAIEQAAATRP
+264 LWTAIEQAAAKRS
-277 APFLVYQES
+277 APFLIYQES

-297 RNDIGEILIDNESV
+297 RNDIGEILIDNETV

-316 EFMQQVMPHNLNKL
+316 EFMQQVMPHNLGKL
-330 KLYTDQVP
+330 KLYSDPVP

-360 SGGAV
+360 SGGAA

-435 CLRLAMQIDKAR
+435 CLRRAMQIDKAR

-535 VEARHKVPIVMLAN
+535 VESRHKVPIVMLAN

-559 LRVRKADVTEDA
+559 LRVRKSDVAPDP
-571 SYSRVDRPEA
+571 SYTRIDQPEA

-601 KRIVPERPV
+601 KRLVPERPV
-610 PTRAEEKA
+610 PTRTEEKA
-618 PGFFARLGNI
+618 PGLFARMANA
-628 LFSNSKEEEEKS
+628 LFSHPKEEEKS
-640 KPAARKKTA
+640 KPAQA
-649 KKTGNQ
+649 KKTT
-655 RGNQQNRGKPTQ
+655 KKT
-667 ASRQQ
+667 SS
-672 GNQRTAKKRTS
+672 QRTSQQSRRRPSQSAGQQSKRQTSKKRTS
-683 KKTQA
+683 KSAQSDS
-688 KGQQQQKQQ
+688 QQKQ

-703 KRTSKKTQSKQGQQ
+703 KRTSKKARSKPQQGKSGQQ
-717 QGTQGKPNQQ
+717 QASQSKPS
-727 QSAQNKGR
+727 QSR
-735 QQPQKQAAEQKA
+735 RRPPQKKQTSDAQSQAIKSGDVDQTTVL
-747 QDPTGGYT
+747 PGT
-755 PSPVV
+755 
-760 PVAASGDVNGNVKPE
+760 ASGDVDGNVIPE
-775 QKEGGPRRGGR
+775 QKEASSRRGGR

-800 PERTESQADTS
+800 PERSESQADIAAGTS
-811 ADTDTP
+811 SGQQA
-817 KQSPVADKQPVDQK
+817 PVSDK
-831 AQTPAQSPEKV
+831 PAP
-842 QASSPE
+842 ASSASQKPE
-848 TVAKKPTPVAP
+848 TAETPVVKP
-859 AKADVKP
+859 ERIESKP
-866 VEVKPVAAKST
+866 VEAKPVESKPTESVKSDSKPSTPKPVEKSEAPKTAKKEDTKSAAAKPASADKPAGD
-877 ESKPAKSKAPE
+877 ESKPAKTAKRAP
-888 TKSSESKPA
+888 
-897 EAGKTDSKP
+897 
-906 SEAKP
+906 
-911 VEASKPDSK
+911 
-920 PAKPKPAKASKPDS
+920 
-934 KPSEPKPA
+934 
-942 EKPEAAKVAK
+942 
-952 KVAKK
+952 
-957 DDSKVAKPDAASADN
+957 
-972 AEAPAKTTKR
+972 R
-982 PARKK
+982 
-987 SSSKKAG
+987 KKAG
-994 SKKASKK
+994 SKKVSKK
-1001 TARTNKPVEKPKPSS
+1001 TTADSKPAKAPTKAPVPPPAS
-1016 ASSPEKDSHGIYTL
+1016 AAEKDSKGIYTL
-1030 KPPPSE
+1030 KPPPSG

>member
-1 MLADARK
+1 M
-8 NLFLMADRQAAI
+8 
-20 NGPGLKIDWPGYE
+20 
-33 NNIWYPRQRCKTSPG
+33 T
-48 QLSGNMA
+48 
-55 QKRHVVLLPPCTG
+55 QKRHVVPPPPRTG

-73 TMKRMLI
+73 IMKRMLI

-86 ELRVAIAEGQQLFDL
+86 ELRVAIAEGQHLFDL

-148 ESLYLKGSSKKGGK
+148 ESLYIKGASKKGGK

-243 RTAGVGRDAQDLQ
+243 RTAGVGRDAEELQ

-264 LWTAIEQAAATRP
+264 LWTAIEQAATNRT
-277 APFLVYQES
+277 APFLIHQES

-297 RNDIGEILIDNESV
+297 RNDIGEILIDNEVVYS
-311 FNDAR
+311 DAR

-384 KGSDIE
+384 KGFDIE
-390 ETAYNTNMESANE
+390 DTAYSTNMESANE

-423 MTSRKHQREVEE
+423 MNSRKHQREVEE
-435 CLRLAMQIDKAR
+435 CLRQAMQIDKAR

-480 CEGHGTIRSVESLAL
+480 CVGHGTIRSVESLAL
-495 SILRLVE
+495 SIMRLVE

-523 FLHNEKRAALAE
+523 FLHNEKRVALAE
-535 VEARHKVPIVMLAN
+535 LESRHQVPIVMLAN
-549 QYLVTPHFEI
+549 QHLVTPHFEI
-559 LRVRKADVTEDA
+559 LRIRKSDVTDTA
-571 SYSRVDRPEA
+571 SYLRVEQPET
-581 QVVANERS
+581 QLVANERS
-589 QANAVAIPAPAV
+589 QSNAVAIPAPAV
-601 KRIVPERPV
+601 KRIIPNRPA
-610 PTRAEEKA
+610 PTRVEEKS
-618 PGFFARLGNI
+618 PGFFGRLANI
-628 LFSNSKEEEEKS
+628 LFSHSKDEEKA
-640 KPAARKKTA
+640 KPAAKKKLATKTA
-649 KKTGNQ
+649 SPAKAPQKTRQAQSSGKQQANRRTSKK
-655 RGNQQNRGKPTQ
+655 
-667 ASRQQ
+667 
-672 GNQRTAKKRTS
+672 RTAKK
-683 KKTQA
+683 A
-688 KGQQQQKQQ
+688 PVKGQQQQQQKQQ
-697 QQRTSK
+697 QSQKQQKPKQASK
-703 KRTSKKTQSKQGQQ
+703 KRSSKKTQSKPSQAQPGQKRAQ
-717 QGTQGKPNQQ
+717 QNQQ
-727 QSAQNKGR
+727 PKPESDQNIKD
-735 QQPQKQAAEQKA
+735 AAVESKA
-747 QDPTGGYT
+747 QT
-755 PSPVV
+755 PVIPSK
-760 PVAASGDVNGNVKPE
+760 VNADADGNVKTE
-775 QKEGGPRRGGR
+775 QSETNKRRGGR

-800 PERTESQADTS
+800 EDRSVSQSESKSDT
-811 ADTDTP
+811 
-817 KQSPVADKQPVDQK
+817 VVN
-831 AQTPAQSPEKV
+831 TPATDAKANQVTEKKDVPTQVSTSPDSSASKPQTNQASPGEKV
-842 QASSPE
+842 KTTKSD
-848 TVAKKPTPVAP
+848 KPIKTDA
-859 AKADVKP
+859 KP
-866 VEVKPVAAKST
+866 VE
-877 ESKPAKSKAPE
+877 SK
-888 TKSSESKPA
+888 TDQSKPA
-897 EAGKTDSKP
+897 EIKTAEPQKP
-906 SEAKP
+906 ETKN
-911 VEASKPDSK
+911 VDT
-920 PAKPKPAKASKPDS
+920 
-934 KPSEPKPA
+934 KPA
-942 EKPEAAKVAK
+942 EPTATVSATPKPKTVEKTIETTKAEKSDNRQEVPKAASPEQAAKA
-952 KVAKK
+952 
-957 DDSKVAKPDAASADN
+957 DTGAS
-972 AEAPAKTTKR
+972 KTTKR
-982 PARKK
+982 PTR
-987 SSSKKAG
+987 
-994 SKKASKK
+994 KKASKK
-1001 TARTNKPVEKPKPSS
+1001 KAAGKKVSKKTAEKPKPSPLP
-1016 ASSPEKDSHGIYTL
+1016 AAEKDSKGIYTL
-1030 KPPPSE
+1030 KPPPSG

>member
-1 MLADARK
+1 
-8 NLFLMADRQAAI
+8 
-20 NGPGLKIDWPGYE
+20 
-33 NNIWYPRQRCKTSPG
+33 
-48 QLSGNMA
+48 
-55 QKRHVVLLPPCTG
+55 
-68 VPEEF
+68 
-73 TMKRMLI
+73 MKRMLI

-129 CFVEFGSSRHG
+129 CFVDFGSARHG

-148 ESLYLKGSSKKGGK
+148 ESAYSKKPSKKGGK
-162 VAIRDAVREGQE
+162 LAIRDVVSEGQE

-200 YLVLMPTNPTAGG
+200 YLVLMPTNPSAGG
-213 VSRRITGNDRDHLR
+213 VSRRIIGNDRDHLR

-238 VGIIV
+238 VGIII
-243 RTAGVGRDAQDLQ
+243 RTAGVGRDAEELQ

-264 LWTAIEQAAATRP
+264 LWAAIEQAAASRS
-277 APFLVYQES
+277 APFLIHQES

-297 RNDIGEILIDNESV
+297 RNDIGEILIDNETV

-384 KGSDIE
+384 KGVDIE
-390 ETAYNTNMESANE
+390 DTAFSTNMESAHE

-435 CLRLAMQIDKAR
+435 CLRAAMQIDKAR

-480 CEGHGTIRSVESLAL
+480 CDGHGTIRSVESMAL

-502 EEVMKDYT
+502 EEVMKEFT
-510 GQLIVQA
+510 GQIIVQA

-535 VEARHKVPIVMLAN
+535 VESRHKVPIVMLAN

-559 LRVRKADVTEDA
+559 LRVRKSDISEAP
-571 SYSRVDRPEA
+571 SYSRIDQPEA

-589 QANAVAIPAPAV
+589 QANAIVPVGPAV
-601 KRIVPERPV
+601 KRIVPDRPA
-610 PTRAEEKA
+610 PTRTEEKA
-618 PGFFARLGNI
+618 PGLFARLAKIIFPHAN
-628 LFSNSKEEEEKS
+628 EEEKT
-640 KPAARKKTA
+640 KPAKKKATT
-649 KKTGNQ
+649 KKSAD
-655 RGNQQNRGKPTQ
+655 QQQ
-667 ASRQQ
+667 RQQ
-672 GNQRTAKKRTS
+672 GRQRQAQSSKQRSNRRNTNQRSGQGGQKNAQTSQPQRTAKKKQT

-688 KGQQQQKQQ
+688 KPAQGQAAQKQS
-697 QQRTSK
+697 R
-703 KRTSKKTQSKQGQQ
+703 
-717 QGTQGKPNQQ
+717 P
-727 QSAQNKGR
+727 AQNRGQRPQNK
-735 QQPQKQAAEQKA
+735 QDNSQPTKSEKA
-747 QDPTGGYT
+747 VQT
-755 PSPVV
+755 PVTPAV
-760 PVAASGDVNGNVKPE
+760 PAGDVDGNVKPE
-775 QKEGGPRRGGR
+775 QKEGSSRRGAR

-800 PERTESQADTS
+800 AEQSAAKSDSVTEPGQEQ
-811 ADTDTP
+811 
-817 KQSPVADKQPVDQK
+817 QSPAASKQPVIEK
-831 AQTPAQSPEKV
+831 AQEPVKPSPDTAKAKPARRSTAKTETQDPATKTETPV
-842 QASSPE
+842 E
-848 TVAKKPTPVAP
+848 TKPTEA
-859 AKADVKP
+859 
-866 VEVKPVAAKST
+866 
-877 ESKPAKSKAPE
+877 KPAKPRR
-888 TKSSESKPA
+888 TRSKPVDS
-897 EAGKTDSKP
+897 KPTDSKP
-906 SEAKP
+906 VDSSNSNTETTDAKP
-911 VEASKPDSK
+911 VKKTEAAKKDESSKETKPTKDVDSVKQAESAPKASSTRAKTKKPVSETAEKPTKSVDEAAKPKKRAPRKKAATKKVASAKETGETSKKAATEKAPATASKP
-920 PAKPKPAKASKPDS
+920 
-934 KPSEPKPA
+934 
-942 EKPEAAKVAK
+942 
-952 KVAKK
+952 
-957 DDSKVAKPDAASADN
+957 ASAI
-972 AEAPAKTTKR
+972 AA
-982 PARKK
+982 
-987 SSSKKAG
+987 
-994 SKKASKK
+994 
-1001 TARTNKPVEKPKPSS
+1001 
-1016 ASSPEKDSHGIYTL
+1016 EKDSKGIYTL
-1030 KPPPSE
+1030 KPPPSENS

>member
-1 MLADARK
+1 
-8 NLFLMADRQAAI
+8 
-20 NGPGLKIDWPGYE
+20 
-33 NNIWYPRQRCKTSPG
+33 
-48 QLSGNMA
+48 
-55 QKRHVVLLPPCTG
+55 
-68 VPEEF
+68 
-73 TMKRMLI
+73 MKRMLI

-86 ELRVAIAEGQQLFDL
+86 ELRVAIAEGQHLFDL

-148 ESLYLKGSSKKGGK
+148 ESLYSKDAKKKGGK
-162 VAIRDAVREGQE
+162 VAIRDAVHEGQE

-227 EQLQKVTTPDN
+227 DQLQQVTSPDN

-243 RTAGVGRDAQDLQ
+243 RTAGVGRDAEELQ

-264 LWTAIEQAAATRP
+264 LWTAIEQAASNRQ
-277 APFLVYQES
+277 APFLIYQES

-297 RNDIGEILIDNESV
+297 RNDIGEILVDNESV
-311 FNDAR
+311 YNDAR
-316 EFMQQVMPHNLNKL
+316 EFMQQVMPHNLSKL

-345 ESQIESAFA
+345 ETQIESAFA

-502 EEVMKDYT
+502 EEVMKDFT

-517 PTEVIN
+517 PTEVVN
-523 FLHNEKRAALAE
+523 FLHNEKRTALAD
-535 VEARHKVPIVMLAN
+535 VEARHRVPIVMLAN

-559 LRVRKADVTEDA
+559 LRVRKSDISEDA
-571 SYSRVDRPEA
+571 SYSRIDQPEA

-589 QANAVAIPAPAV
+589 QANAVTTPAPAV
-601 KRIVPERPV
+601 TRMP
-610 PTRAEEKA
+610 PTRPAPTRTEEKE
-618 PGFFARLGNI
+618 PGLFARLANI
-628 LFSNSKEEEEKS
+628 IFPHPKEEEKS
-640 KPAARKKTA
+640 KPAARTRTTKKTS
-649 KKTGNQ
+649 NQ
-655 RGNQQNRGKPTQ
+655 RNAQQNRRGGSQSSNQQQNRRPTKKRTAKSGQ
-667 ASRQQ
+667 PGGQQ
-672 GNQRTAKKRTS
+672 QQRTTKKRTS

-688 KGQQQQKQQ
+688 KSAQGG
-697 QQRTSK
+697 T
-703 KRTSKKTQSKQGQQ
+703 TQ
-717 QGTQGKPNQQ
+717 KPNN
-727 QSAQNKGR
+727 QNRRR
-735 QQPQKQAAEQKA
+735 QQPKQKTSEDKQ
-747 QDPTGGYT
+747 PTTGNT
-755 PSPVV
+755 TAPVVAPSP
-760 PVAASGDVNGNVKPE
+760 DVDGNVVPE
-775 QKEGGPRRGGR
+775 QKDANSRRGGR

-791 YKTGGSKPR
+791 YKTGGSKTR
-800 PERTESQADTS
+800 PEQ
-811 ADTDTP
+811 
-817 KQSPVADKQPVDQK
+817 
-831 AQTPAQSPEKV
+831 
-842 QASSPE
+842 
-848 TVAKKPTPVAP
+848 
-859 AKADVKP
+859 
-866 VEVKPVAAKST
+866 ST
-877 ESKPAKSKAPE
+877 EQAPE
-888 TKSSESKPA
+888 QARSRSDKPA
-897 EAGKTDSKP
+897 EANSGETKPIQTKSTGTDSSKAQSTGQTSAEQKTAVSKDAAPKTVEQKP
-906 SEAKP
+906 AVAKSAETKPVEAKP
-911 VEASKPDSK
+911 VDVKPANAKTAESKPVSAKPAATKPASSEAAEATPVRAKRSATKKAASKP
-920 PAKPKPAKASKPDS
+920 A
-934 KPSEPKPA
+934 A
-942 EKPEAAKVAK
+942 EKKPEAE
-952 KVAKK
+952 
-957 DDSKVAKPDAASADN
+957 SKT
-972 AEAPAKTTKR
+972 AKTSKR

-987 SSSKKAG
+987 STAKKPTT
-994 SKKASKK
+994 KA
-1001 TARTNKPVEKPKPSS
+1001 TSS
-1016 ASSPEKDSHGIYTL
+1016 AKSAATRAKAANAPQKDSKGIYTL
-1030 KPPPSE
+1030 KSATPEKVTPSSTDS

>member
-1 MLADARK
+1 
-8 NLFLMADRQAAI
+8 
-20 NGPGLKIDWPGYE
+20 
-33 NNIWYPRQRCKTSPG
+33 
-48 QLSGNMA
+48 
-55 QKRHVVLLPPCTG
+55 
-68 VPEEF
+68 
-73 TMKRMLI
+73 MKRMLI

-86 ELRVAIAEGQQLFDL
+86 ELRVAIAEGQHLFDL

-148 ESLYLKGSSKKGGK
+148 ESCYSKDAKKKGGK
-162 VAIRDAVREGQE
+162 VAIRDAVHEGQE

-227 EQLQKVTTPDN
+227 DQLQKVTSPNN

-243 RTAGVGRDAQDLQ
+243 RTAGVGRDAEELQ

-264 LWTAIEQAAATRP
+264 LWTAIEQAASNRQ
-277 APFLVYQES
+277 APFLIYQES

-297 RNDIGEILIDNESV
+297 RNDIGEILVDNESV
-311 FNDAR
+311 YNDAR
-316 EFMQQVMPHNLNKL
+316 EFMQQVMPHNLSKL

-345 ESQIESAFA
+345 ETQIESAFA

-502 EEVMKDYT
+502 EEVMKDFT

-517 PTEVIN
+517 PTEVVN
-523 FLHNEKRAALAE
+523 FLHNEKRTALAD
-535 VEARHKVPIVMLAN
+535 VEARHRVPIVMLAN

-559 LRVRKADVTEDA
+559 LRVRKSDITEDA
-571 SYSRVDRPEA
+571 SYSRIEQPEA

-589 QANAVAIPAPAV
+589 QANAVAAPTPAVTRMAPNQPAP
-601 KRIVPERPV
+601 
-610 PTRAEEKA
+610 TRTEEKE
-618 PGFFARLGNI
+618 PGLFARLANI
-628 LFSNSKEEEEKS
+628 IFPNPKEEEKS
-640 KPAARKKTA
+640 KPAARTRTTKKTS
-649 KKTGNQ
+649 NQ
-655 RGNQQNRGKPTQ
+655 RNAQQNRRGGSQSSNQQQNRRPTKKRTAKSGQ
-667 ASRQQ
+667 PSGQQ
-672 GNQRTAKKRTS
+672 QQRTTKKRTS

-688 KGQQQQKQQ
+688 KSAQDG
-697 QQRTSK
+697 T
-703 KRTSKKTQSKQGQQ
+703 TQ
-717 QGTQGKPNQQ
+717 KPNN
-727 QSAQNKGR
+727 QNRRR
-735 QQPQKQAAEQKA
+735 QQPKQKTP
-747 QDPTGGYT
+747 QDTQPTTGNT
-755 PSPVV
+755 TAPVV
-760 PVAASGDVNGNVKPE
+760 APPPDVDGNVVPE
-775 QKEGGPRRGGR
+775 QKEANSRRGGR

-791 YKTGGSKPR
+791 YKTGGSKTR
-800 PERTESQADTS
+800 QEQTTEQAPE
-811 ADTDTP
+811 
-817 KQSPVADKQPVDQK
+817 
-831 AQTPAQSPEKV
+831 
-842 QASSPE
+842 QASSQS
-848 TVAKKPTPVAP
+848 
-859 AKADVKP
+859 D
-866 VEVKPVAAKST
+866 
-877 ESKPAKSKAPE
+877 
-888 TKSSESKPA
+888 KPA
-897 EAGKTDSKP
+897 EANTGETKPTQTKSSGTDSSKAQATGQTSAEQKTAVSKDAAPNAVAQKP
-906 SEAKP
+906 VVAKSAETKPVDVKPASAKTSETKPVSTKPAVTKSAKSETTEAKP
-911 VEASKPDSK
+911 ARAKRAATKKAASKPATEK
-920 PAKPKPAKASKPDS
+920 
-934 KPSEPKPA
+934 
-942 EKPEAAKVAK
+942 KPEAE
-952 KVAKK
+952 
-957 DDSKVAKPDAASADN
+957 SKA
-972 AEAPAKTTKR
+972 AKTTKR

-987 SSSKKAG
+987 STAKKP
-994 SKKASKK
+994 ASKA
-1001 TARTNKPVEKPKPSS
+1001 TSS
-1016 ASSPEKDSHGIYTL
+1016 AKPAATPTKAANAPEKDSKGIYTL
-1030 KPPPSE
+1030 KSATPEKATPSSTDS

>member
-1 MLADARK
+1 
-8 NLFLMADRQAAI
+8 
-20 NGPGLKIDWPGYE
+20 
-33 NNIWYPRQRCKTSPG
+33 
-48 QLSGNMA
+48 
-55 QKRHVVLLPPCTG
+55 
-68 VPEEF
+68 
-73 TMKRMLI
+73 MKRMLI

-86 ELRVAIAEGQQLFDL
+86 ELRVAIAEGQQLVDL

-129 CFVEFGSSRHG
+129 CFVEFGSTRHG

-148 ESLYLKGSSKKGGK
+148 ESCYIKDSKNKNGK
-162 VAIRDAVREGQE
+162 IAIRDAVREGQE

-200 YLVLMPTNPTAGG
+200 YLVLMPTNPSAGG

-227 EQLQKVTTPDN
+227 EQLQNVTTPDN

-243 RTAGVGRDAQDLQ
+243 RTAGVGRDAEELQ

-264 LWTAIEQAAATRP
+264 LWSAIEQAASKRS
-277 APFLVYQES
+277 APFLIHQES

-297 RNDIGEILIDNESV
+297 RNDIGEILIDNDIV
-311 FNDAR
+311 YNDAR

-330 KLYTDQVP
+330 KLYSDQIP

-435 CLRLAMQIDKAR
+435 CLRKAMQIDKAR

-523 FLHNEKRAALAE
+523 FLHNEKRAALAD
-535 VEARHKVPIVMLAN
+535 VESRHRVPIVMLAN
-549 QYLVTPHFEI
+549 QHLVTPHFEI
-559 LRVRKADVTEDA
+559 LRVRKSDVSDEA
-571 SYSRVDRPEA
+571 SYARVEAPEA
-581 QVVANERS
+581 QVVATERS
-589 QANAVAIPAPAV
+589 QSSAVAIPAPAV
-601 KRIVPERPV
+601 SRIVPNRPA
-610 PTRAEEKA
+610 PPRTEEKA
-618 PGFFARLGNI
+618 PGLFARLAKI
-628 LFSNSKEEEEKS
+628 LFHSKEEEKS
-640 KPAARKKTA
+640 KPNQTKKTTKTS
-649 KKTGNQ
+649 KKASSKRST
-655 RGNQQNRGKPTQ
+655 QQNRQQKSP
-667 ASRQQ
+667 ASRQPA
-672 GNQRTAKKRTS
+672 NRRTS
-683 KKTQA
+683 KKRSS
-688 KGQQQQKQQ
+688 KGTQQ

-703 KRTSKKTQSKQGQQ
+703 KRPAKKTQSKSAQSKQPQQSKSQKKPDQNKQQ
-717 QGTQGKPNQQ
+717 QTKKATASTEQAGT
-727 QSAQNKGR
+727 
-735 QQPQKQAAEQKA
+735 AA
-747 QDPTGGYT
+747 T
-755 PSPVV
+755 
-760 PVAASGDVNGNVKPE
+760 VAAKGSAPGGDVDGNVKTE
-775 QKEGGPRRGGR
+775 QKEGGTRRGGR

-800 PERTESQADTS
+800 QERTDSQAQESKTTATS
-811 ADTDTP
+811 PADAEKASASSSQTSSKKPAENTAKTAKGAPEAAVSVKREAPPSRSAEPGSKPTEVKPATAKTTDKETSGSENQKTAPVVANSTTP
-817 KQSPVADKQPVDQK
+817 GPADK
-831 AQTPAQSPEKV
+831 TPAK
-842 QASSPE
+842 PE
-848 TVAKKPTPVAP
+848 TKASTPAESRPEATAAAKSVQNKTAP
-859 AKADVKP
+859 AKASVD
-866 VEVKPVAAKST
+866 
-877 ESKPAKSKAPE
+877 
-888 TKSSESKPA
+888 
-897 EAGKTDSKP
+897 
-906 SEAKP
+906 
-911 VEASKPDSK
+911 
-920 PAKPKPAKASKPDS
+920 KPKPT
-934 KPSEPKPA
+934 EPKPA
-942 EKPEAAKVAK
+942 SSGSGDKPVAGKTPKADKATETSAQAKPTGEAAVK
-952 KVAKK
+952 
-957 DDSKVAKPDAASADN
+957 N
-972 AEAPAKTTKR
+972 AEPKKPPKR
-982 PARKK
+982 PTQEKT
-987 SSSKKAG
+987 KA
-994 SKKASKK
+994 KK
-1001 TARTNKPVEKPKPSS
+1001 TAGEKSDKPAAAKPAAEKSKP
-1016 ASSPEKDSHGIYTL
+1016 AAVIAAEKDAKGIYTL